1 MPRFAILHLYD
12 TQHWWTLGS
21 DVWRRALAE
30 ETVEEGWT
38 IFDVPGGTLPTDAEV
53 EELDG
58 VVLTGSARGV
68 YENAP
73 WMVELGAWI
82 RRHYV
87 ADGEEPILPRRSG
100 RPLRILGGCFGH
112 QIIAHALGGKVEPQ
126 GVSLLFAEEIQLLE
140 AYGKEGWAR
149 GDVDGAAATAAAATA
164 ATAASPQVVRL
175 IESHGDCVR
184 LPLPPGGILLASSA
198 SCAVEVF
205 RVGNCLG
212 IQSHPEFTFEDV
224 VVPILW
230 PAAVLEGKRFAE
242 GSPEAKAS
250 WASFSAPR
258 HERRILADLRR
269 FLEGK

>member
-21 DVWRRALAE
+21 DVWRRALANGE
-30 ETVEEGWT
+30 EEGWSV
-38 IFDVPGGTLPTDAEV
+38 FDVPGGHLPSDAEV
-53 EELDG
+53 QELDG

-87 ADGEEPILPRRSG
+87 ADGEGPSLPRPT
-100 RPLRILGGCFGH
+100 PLRILGGCFGH
-112 QIIAHALGGKVEPQ
+112 QIIAHALGGTVEPQ
-126 GVSLLFAEEIQLLE
+126 GVSLLCAEDIQLLE

-149 GDVDGAAATAAAATA
+149 GQGEGEGGEPSTS
-164 ATAASPQVVRL
+164 SPQVVRL

-198 SCAVEVF
+198 SCAVEMF

-212 IQSHPEFTFEDV
+212 IQSHPEFNLEDV

-242 GSPEAKAS
+242 GSPEAEAS

-258 HERRILADLRR
+258 HERRILADLRL
-269 FLEGK
+269 FLEGR